1 MGLVQKSSADR
12 VVKEFAWETRNE
24 EEKINGKQTQK

>member
-1 MGLVQKSSADR
+1 MGLVALSGAHC

-24 EEKINGKQTQK
+24 EEKRNGKQTQK